1 MRRTTHQPT
10 LEMRGGF
17 HLLLSS
23 PNRLCPIFFLGLLY
37 AYCNKVLL
45 LLLRLQNKRVMSK
58 GCQVPSFSLWEEP
71 S

>member
-1 MRRTTHQPT
+1 MRGTTHQPT

-37 AYCNKVLL
+37 AYCKKVLL
-45 LLLRLQNKRVMSK
+45 LLLRLQNKEGNEQGLPVAILLTVGRA
-58 GCQVPSFSLWEEP
+58 
-71 S
+71 